1 MVDNEQPSND
11 VLTWPDIYF
20 AKPSQM
26 ATVGMEDVVEDVDDD
41 DIDIKMNKQVPLE
54 DLSPTKPRLNYD

>member
-26 ATVGMEDVVEDVDDD
+26 ATIGIEDVVKDVDDD
-41 DIDIKMNKQVPLE
+41 DIDMKMNKQVPLE